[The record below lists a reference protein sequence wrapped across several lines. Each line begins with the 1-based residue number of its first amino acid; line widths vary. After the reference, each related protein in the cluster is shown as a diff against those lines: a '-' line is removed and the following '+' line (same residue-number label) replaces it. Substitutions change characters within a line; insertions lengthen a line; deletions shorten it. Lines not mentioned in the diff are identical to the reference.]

1 MLIACTLAVLWM
13 YADCIMYV
21 VLGLLFP
28 YIMSLPLRWDNTF
41 RVMIGP
47 FANLFPVIKLSK
59 ECTISLEF
67 QRGGFQ
73 KSCVWANPDKPVR
86 SSVNLCLWHRS
97 LTSDLLCPLLHCLK
111 VQFGCFPPWCK
122 CHLFV
127 ESCSVHCRMFSRISS
142 FSPLDANSIPSPGC
156 DNQNV
161 SS

>member
-1 MLIACTLAVLWM
+1 MLIACTLAVPWM

-67 QRGGFQ
+67 QGGDFRRAVFGLTQ
-73 KSCVWANPDKPVR
+73 IKLR

-97 LTSDLLCPLLHCLK
+97 LTSDLLYPVLRCLK
-111 VQFGCFPPWCK
+111 VHFGYFPPWCK

-127 ESCSVHCRMFSRISS
+127 ESCSVHCRMFSSISS
-142 FSPLDANSIPSPGC
+142 FSPLDANSIPSRGC